1 MGTSPENTY
10 VMSENKKKREARHEQ
25 YVEKQGNRVVNYI
38 VAALVVLC
46 LLGIAM
52 AMLF

>member
-1 MGTSPENTY
+1 
-10 VMSENKKKREARHEQ
+10 MSENKKKRESRHEK
-25 YVEKQGNRVVNYI
+25 YVEKQGNRVVNYL

-46 LLGIAM
+46 LLGMAM